1 MFDAIEIQ
9 EQLKDAL
16 TEGKREIGAQI
27 TAQQKAMETIES
39 PGVLDE
45 KTKLLVAL
53 GAIAHTRCEDCVSL
67 HMPRIVASG
76 ATKEEVMEAAAVAI
90 CFGGG
95 PVMAFVT
102 TVIGPAYD
110 QFKALA
116 RHQAGDAD
124 ESGLF
129 D

>member
-16 TEGKREIGAQI
+16 TEGKQHIGAQI
-27 TAQQKAMETIES
+27 GAQQKTMETIEA

-45 KTKLLVAL
+45 KTKLLIAL
-53 GAIAHTRCEDCVSL
+53 GAIAYVRCEDCVSL
-67 HMPRIVASG
+67 HMPRIVAAG
-76 ATKEEVMEAAAVAI
+76 ATKEEVMEAASVAI

-95 PVMAFVT
+95 PTMAFVT

-110 QFKALA
+110 QFRALA
-116 RHQAGDAD
+116 RHQDTPTGD
-124 ESGLF
+124 GLF